1 MIEPPKTGF
10 IFIVVLAKELTRFSD
25 IERPHLPA
33 ATMKFE
39 NTLPL
44 ALDELAMKMLD
55 TRVLFG
61 FELQGVF

>member
-1 MIEPPKTGF
+1 M
-10 IFIVVLAKELTRFSD
+10 VLAKELTRFSD